1 MEIPFCLVQH
11 IFACTFQSE
20 GFLLLLQGLKYAQ
33 AAIYCQYNCQQLVLC
48 ACHALHAVSTAAC
61 QSNAPDRLSDQLA
74 ELLTEVAET
83 TAVFSEPGW
92 LLRLEGHIED
102 LAQIT
107 QLHAALTS
115 LAATAGAARP
125 LNSNAVGSAGF
136 NTASPAGAA
145 EFDLEEQSG
154 AFTAG
159 PAGGQIQIQALAKP
173 DWSYDSDALRG
184 RLLELGGVAGLQTD
198 TDCLLLKDLCRPGL
212 EDTAF
217 LDLVDLELQVCQH
230 VEMHVPDS
238 FAHICTDHRCCACA
252 TAASCYCCATF
263 HITQSVWAGKG
274 DTANHL
280 IIPPN
285 VTRASNV

>member
-1 MEIPFCLVQH
+1 
-11 IFACTFQSE
+11 
-20 GFLLLLQGLKYAQ
+20 
-33 AAIYCQYNCQQLVLC
+33 VLC

-61 QSNAPDRLSDQLA
+61 QSNAPDRLSDQLT

-115 LAATAGAARP
+115 LAATAGAAG
-125 LNSNAVGSAGF
+125 LSNSNTVGSAGF
-136 NTASPAGAA
+136 NTASPAGAD

-154 AFTAG
+154 AFTAA
-159 PAGGQIQIQALAKP
+159 PAGGRIQIQIQALAKP
-173 DWSYDSDALRG
+173 DWSDDSDALRG

-217 LDLVDLELQVCQH
+217 LDLIDLELQVCQH
-230 VEMHVPDS
+230 SKSHVSDS
-238 FAHICTDHRCCACA
+238 FAHVCCNMCQ
-252 TAASCYCCATF
+252 TALPTYAALYILHLCHSQLFCCSCCSRYCCALL
-263 HITQSVWAGKG
+263 QLSQLVWAGKG

-280 IIPPN
+280 IFPPN
-285 VTRASNV
+285 FTQALSVL

>member
-1 MEIPFCLVQH
+1 
-11 IFACTFQSE
+11 
-20 GFLLLLQGLKYAQ
+20 
-33 AAIYCQYNCQQLVLC
+33 VLC

-61 QSNAPDRLSDQLA
+61 HSNASDRLSDQLT

-115 LAATAGAARP
+115 LAAAAGTAGP
-125 LNSNAVGSAGF
+125 SNSNVAQSAGF
-136 NTASPAGAA
+136 NTPSAAGADD
-145 EFDLEEQSG
+145 FDLEEQSG

-159 PAGGQIQIQALAKP
+159 PAGDRNQIQTLAKP
-173 DWSYDSDALRG
+173 DWSDDSDALRG

-217 LDLVDLELQVCQH
+217 LDLIDLELQVCQH
-230 VEMHVPDS
+230 TQSHMCQTAS
-238 FAHICTDHRCCACA
+238 T
-252 TAASCYCCATF
+252 TYAASHTLKERKEKFMLFSDHNRSLLRQQPRDHTLAF
-263 HITQSVWAGKG
+263 VPQPPV
-274 DTANHL
+274 L
-280 IIPPN
+280 LQLLLPIILCKISPK
-285 VTRASNV
+285 